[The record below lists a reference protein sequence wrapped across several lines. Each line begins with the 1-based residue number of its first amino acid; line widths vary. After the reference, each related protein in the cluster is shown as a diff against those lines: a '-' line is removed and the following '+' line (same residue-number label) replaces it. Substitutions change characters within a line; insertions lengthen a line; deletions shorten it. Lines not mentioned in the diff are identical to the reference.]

1 MKTTKPARYDWNQ
14 ILYEDAVEETNRFK
28 GLDLVNR
35 APEELLTET
44 HTIVQEAVNKTIP
57 EKMKSKMA
65 KRLSE
70 EALQIAEE
78 RKAAKSKGERERH
91 IRLNSEFQR
100 IARRDKKAFFNKQC
114 IKLEENSKRGK
125 TIDISSEKNGNI
137 KEIFHQKLGTIKDK
151 NDSDLVDAKEIRK
164 RCNTWK
170 KYMEELYK
178 KDLNEPDYYDGVVS
192 HPEPDIPEC

>member
-14 ILYEDAVEETNRFK
+14 ILYEYAVEETNRFK

-78 RKAAKSKGERERH
+78 R
-91 IRLNSEFQR
+91 
-100 IARRDKKAFFNKQC
+100 
-114 IKLEENSKRGK
+114 
-125 TIDISSEKNGNI
+125 SEKQGRKGNVHPI
-137 KEIFHQKLGTIKDK
+137 KHRVPK
-151 NDSDLVDAKEIRK
+151 NNKERQ
-164 RCNTWK
+164 
-170 KYMEELYK
+170 EGL
-178 KDLNEPDYYDGVVS
+178 LQ
-192 HPEPDIPEC
+192 

>member
-1 MKTTKPARYDWNQ
+1 
-14 ILYEDAVEETNRFK
+14 
-28 GLDLVNR
+28 
-35 APEELLTET
+35 
-44 HTIVQEAVNKTIP
+44 
-57 EKMKSKMA
+57 MKSK
-65 KRLSE
+65 KVKWLSQ

-164 RCNTWK
+164 RCK
-170 KYMEELYK
+170 LPCSPF
-178 KDLNEPDYYDGVVS
+178 LLLIVLQ
-192 HPEPDIPEC
+192 

>member
-1 MKTTKPARYDWNQ
+1 
-14 ILYEDAVEETNRFK
+14 
-28 GLDLVNR
+28 
-35 APEELLTET
+35 
-44 HTIVQEAVNKTIP
+44 
-57 EKMKSKMA
+57 MKSK
-65 KRLSE
+65 KVKWLSQ

-78 RKAAKSKGERERH
+78 RKAAKSKGGRERYSQ
-91 IRLNSEFQR
+91 LNAEFQR
-100 IARRDKKAFFNKQC
+100 IARRDKKPCFNEQC
-114 IKLEENSKRGK
+114 IKIEENNRREK
-125 TIDISSEKNGNI
+125 TRALFKKTRNI
-137 KEIFHQKLGTIKDK
+137 KGTFHPKMGTIKDK